1 MLAVMLGKAELLLM
15 GKDEHTAGTREG
27 LKHVVEAS
35 ARAANL
41 TRQLLAFSRKQVL
54 QPQPLVLNE
63 VIGNL
68 TKMLKR
74 VIGENVDLQCQYAE
88 PLPYVQADPGMMEQ
102 VILNLVVNARD
113 AMPQGGQLRVTTESA
128 RFGEADVWANPEAR
142 AGEFVC
148 LRVTDTGSGIAPEV
162 LSRIFE

>member
-54 QPQPLVLNE
+54 QPQPLVLND
-63 VIGNL
+63 VIVNL

-74 VIGENVDLQCQYAE
+74 VIGENIDLQCNYAA
-88 PLPYVQADPGMMEQ
+88 PLPYVQADTGMMEQ
-102 VILNLVVNARD
+102 VILNQIGRAPRRAR
-113 AMPQGGQLRVTTESA
+113 
-128 RFGEADVWANPEAR
+128 
-142 AGEFVC
+142 
-148 LRVTDTGSGIAPEV
+148 
-162 LSRIFE
+162 